1 MPYSDGINT
10 IDNLIQEHTGFFDH
24 RLRELVEQCA
34 ISLANTNSRAL
45 EPFKQSVAVL
55 ARIGDRGFAL
65 NWLPL
70 TVEISGAPW
79 ETLWNWLNYSPTVQ
93 GVLTPEAMFSWAQF
107 YISACRY
114 NQNIGNLI
122 IKQSRDI
129 FAGVDEIEQLMLL
142 ESCLELS
149 LVSWPATMEFFGAIP
164 MVTRNLPGSTI
175 KDWYREGF
183 HFARRD
189 TRLGE
194 AYFKSGEI
202 WPQCSFEVF
211 SNLIVRGKKLITLD
225 IELAIVF
232 FNTVPSLVQKLGAR
246 ISKRLLP
253 EWSRWMEELFPV
265 DSTVAL
271 EYAKA
276 SVRVLPIIK
285 EKGLDPW
292 SGAVLRLAG
301 VSKKAALA
309 YASAGDRVFE
319 ELNIED
325 FKDWFAWVWAE
336 HCGQEDRLTE
346 NVALQTRESRKQLVS
361 FRRGIDLDDVVK
373 SLTLYAV
380 AFFNRE
386 IIIKSS
392 ALLPRDV
399 IGKGAGSSTSD
410 GKRVYLPRFISV
422 CPSAGENLSIY
433 KSLLI
438 HEVAHLIGGTY
449 AIEPEML
456 ADTAREFN
464 LSTNFPEIS
473 EYHVYF
479 SLFENYSL
487 ILHLFELIEDAR
499 VEKLLLMSY
508 PGLERELLSR
518 DSQAA
523 DEANGGGLF
532 YSAARAVAAATLGGG
547 CQTTGACTGYF
558 EQTFAIF
565 WQSVV
570 AGGAYVTDSLHLAT
584 RWYLYIRE
592 QSPDIQV
599 IRNFGRLT
607 VRSGMSPILLA
618 VSRAVERKC
627 SEMGYGSGKYYG
639 QAVIKALPGEL
650 DKAPYI
656 EYLTG
661 LIADF
666 VQEENDSCRAM
677 QDYDEWDCTQGGYK
691 PDWVRVREFT
701 LRPSSAAFVRETL
714 EHHYGL
720 VSSLKRYFALLR
732 PDRFRRFR
740 RQEDGDQVDLDA
752 MVEAWVDNKRGVMVT
767 GGFYTRIDKRI
778 RDVAVAFLIDLSNST
793 DQVLD
798 SGKTILDVE
807 KESVVIMAEALEVL
821 GDKYAI
827 YGFNSEGRDRVN
839 FYVVKEFDEV
849 HGDVTKQRFGGFK
862 SSGQTRLGAA
872 VRHAV
877 SKLEGIEASVR
888 LLVLLSDGRP
898 YDFDYC
904 AEPESTDFKSWLQ
917 RDELLYAQEDTRMAI
932 SEAKMKLITPFC
944 ITVDRKGKEYL
955 EKIMGSVGYIVIDNI
970 ELLPVK
976 LPELY
981 KKLTV

>member
-1 MPYSDGINT
+1 MPYSDGIET
-10 IDNLIQEHTGFFDH
+10 IDSLIQEHTGFFDH
-24 RLRELVEQCA
+24 RLRELVAECA
-34 ISLANTNSRAL
+34 ITLANTNSKGL

-55 ARIGDRGFAL
+55 ARTGDRGFAL
-65 NWLPL
+65 SWLPL
-70 TVEISGAPW
+70 TMEITGAPW

-114 NQNIGNLI
+114 NQNTGNLI
-122 IKQSRDI
+122 IKQSKDI
-129 FAGVDEIEQLMLL
+129 FAGVDETKQLMLL

-149 LVSWPATMEFFGAIP
+149 LVSWPAAMEFFGAIP
-164 MVTRNLPGSTI
+164 MATRYLPGSAI
-175 KDWYREGF
+175 KDWYDEGF

-194 AYFKSGEI
+194 AYFKSGAI

-211 SNLIVRGKKLITLD
+211 GSLITRGKRLLALD

-253 EWSRWMEELFPV
+253 EWSRWIEGLYPV
-265 DSTVAL
+265 DATVAL
-271 EYAKA
+271 EYARA
-276 SVRVLPIIK
+276 SGRVLPLIK
-285 EKGLDPW
+285 GKGLASW

-309 YASAGDRVFE
+309 FAASGDRIFD
-319 ELNIED
+319 ELNIEE
-325 FKDWFAWVWAE
+325 FQDWFAWVWAE
-336 HCGQEDRLTE
+336 HCGQEDRLAE

-392 ALLPRDV
+392 ALLPREV
-399 IGKGAGSSTSD
+399 IGRGSGSSTGD

-422 CPSAGENLSIY
+422 YPTAGENLSIY

-449 AIEPEML
+449 AIEPQML
-456 ADTAREFN
+456 ADTAGEFN
-464 LSTNFPEIS
+464 LSTEYAEIS
-473 EYHVYF
+473 EYHLYF

-499 VEKLLLMSY
+499 VKKLLLMSY

-518 DSQAA
+518 DSV
-523 DEANGGGLF
+523 DEEANGGSLL
-532 YSAARAVAAATLGGG
+532 SNAAGAVAAATLGDGQITDAG
-547 CQTTGACTGYF
+547 TGYF
-558 EQTFAIF
+558 EQTFAVF

-570 AGGAYVTDSLHLAT
+570 AGEACVADSLHLAT
-584 RWYLYIRE
+584 RWYLYIGE
-592 QSPDIQV
+592 HSQDIKA
-599 IRNFGRLT
+599 IRDFGRLT
-607 VRSGMSPILLA
+607 ARSGLSPILLA
-618 VSRAVERKC
+618 VSRSVERKC

-650 DKAPYI
+650 DKEPYI

-677 QDYDEWDCTQGGYK
+677 ADYDEWDCNQGGYK

-732 PDRFRRFR
+732 PDRFMRFR

-807 KESVVIMAEALEVL
+807 KESVIIMAEALEVL

-872 VRHAV
+872 VRHAI
-877 SKLEGIEASVR
+877 SKLESIEASVR
-888 LLVLLSDGRP
+888 LLILLSDGRP

-904 AEPESTDFKSWLQ
+904 AEPENTDFKSWLQ

>member
-1 MPYSDGINT
+1 MSYSDEIKT
-10 IDNLIQEHTGFFDH
+10 IDNLFRDHTGFYDH
-24 RLRELVEQCA
+24 RLRELVEQCVV
-34 ISLANTNSRAL
+34 SLDHNNSRGL
-45 EPFKQSVAVL
+45 EPFKQAVAVV
-55 ARIGDRGFAL
+55 AGTGDRDFAL
-65 NWLPL
+65 NWLQL
-70 TVEISGAPW
+70 TAEITGAPW
-79 ETLWNWLNYSPTVQ
+79 ETLWNWLNYSPSVQ
-93 GVLTPEAMFSWAQF
+93 GVLTPGAMVSWAQF

-114 NQNIGNLI
+114 NQNIGNLV

-129 FAGVDEIEQLMLL
+129 FAGVDETEQLTLL
-142 ESCLELS
+142 ERCLELS
-149 LVSWPATMEFFGAIP
+149 SVSWPAAVEFFRVIP
-164 MVTRNLPGSTI
+164 VVTRHLQGSAI
-175 KDWYREGF
+175 KDWYLEGF

-194 AYFKSGEI
+194 AYFRSGEI
-202 WPQCSFEVF
+202 WLQCSFEIF
-211 SNLIVRGKKLITLD
+211 GDLTARGKKLMTLD

-232 FNTVPSLVQKLGAR
+232 FNTVPTLVHKLGER

-253 EWSRWMEELFPV
+253 EWSRWIGELFPV
-265 DSTVAL
+265 DSTVTL
-271 EYAKA
+271 EYAKSSA
-276 SVRVLPIIK
+276 RVLPLIK
-285 EKGLDPW
+285 KNGLDPW
-292 SGAVLRLAG
+292 SGAVLRLAR

-309 YASAGDRVFE
+309 FASTSDRIFE
-319 ELNIED
+319 ELNIKE

-336 HCGQEDRLTE
+336 YCGQEDRLAESVT
-346 NVALQTRESRKQLVS
+346 LQTRESRKQLVS

-373 SLTLYAV
+373 SLTFYAV

-392 ALLPRDV
+392 ALLPREV

-410 GKRVYLPRFISV
+410 GKRVYLPRFISLY
-422 CPSAGENLSIY
+422 PTAEENLRIY

-438 HEVAHLIGGTY
+438 HEVAHLLGDTY

-456 ADTAREFN
+456 ANTAREFN
-464 LSTNFPEIS
+464 LSTNYTEIS
-473 EYHVYF
+473 EYHAYF
-479 SLFENYSL
+479 SLFDNYSL
-487 ILHLFELIEDAR
+487 ILHLFELIEDTR
-499 VEKLLLMSY
+499 VEKLLLLVY

-518 DSQAA
+518 DSQAT
-523 DEANGGGLF
+523 DEANGGSFF
-532 YSAARAVAAATLGGG
+532 YSAAVAVAAVTLGGG
-547 CQTTGACTGYF
+547 CKTTGVGAGYF
-558 EQTFAIF
+558 EQTFAVF
-565 WQSVV
+565 WRSVV
-570 AGGAYVTDSLHLAT
+570 AGWASVTDSLHLAT
-584 RWYLYIRE
+584 RWYLHIRDH
-592 QSPDIQV
+592 SLDIQA
-599 IRNFGRLT
+599 IKDFGRLT
-607 VRSGMSPILLA
+607 ARGGMSPILLA

-627 SEMGYGSGKYYG
+627 SEMGYGNGKYYG
-639 QAVIKALPGEL
+639 KAVINALPGDI
-650 DKAPYI
+650 DKEPYI

-666 VQEENDSCRAM
+666 VREENESCLAM
-677 QDYDEWDCTQGGYK
+677 EDYDEWDCTQGGYK

-701 LRPSSAAFVRETL
+701 LRPSSASFVRETL
-714 EHHYGL
+714 EQYYGL

-778 RDVAVAFLIDLSNST
+778 RDVAVVFLIDLSNST

-888 LLVLLSDGRP
+888 LLILLSDGRP
-898 YDFDYC
+898 YDVDYC

-917 RDELLYAQEDTRMAI
+917 RDELLYAQEDSRMAI